1 MKEKTID
8 GEQHWYIYSSEIS
21 CRKNL
26 FTFSFYFIYS
36 QTMIQE
42 MIVILQKGQEKENDL
57 MMKLLKRDEIK
68 ESGMK
73 IGINIK

>member
-1 MKEKTID
+1 
-8 GEQHWYIYSSEIS
+8 
-21 CRKNL
+21 
-26 FTFSFYFIYS
+26 
-36 QTMIQE
+36 MIQE